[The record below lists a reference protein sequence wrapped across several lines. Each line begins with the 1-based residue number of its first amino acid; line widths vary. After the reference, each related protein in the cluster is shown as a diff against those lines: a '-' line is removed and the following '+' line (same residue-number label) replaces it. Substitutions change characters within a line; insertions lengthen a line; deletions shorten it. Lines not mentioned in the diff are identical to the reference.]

1 MAALRVKNNDE
12 SGLYMFVC
20 VKNRAPRLNSLTS
33 LSSLTELMECMATK
47 RNPSATDQIPRY
59 LRNNCIVI
67 VLEKRE
73 QSSHVSIIYVFLC
86 IFSSIYLLAQQT
98 AIYSVS
104 LETA

>member
-1 MAALRVKNNDE
+1 MNPGCTCLYALGKE
-12 SGLYMFVC
+12 LL
-20 VKNRAPRLNSLTS
+20 AETLQLH

-59 LRNNCIVI
+59 LRNNCIVL

-73 QSSHVSIIYVFLC
+73 QSSQVSIIYVFLSN
-86 IFSSIYLLAQQT
+86 FFPSIYLLAQQT

>member
-33 LSSLTELMECMATK
+33 LSSLTELMERMATK

-59 LRNNCIVI
+59 LRNNCKVKLML
-67 VLEKRE
+67 VNFSYLEGVR
-73 QSSHVSIIYVFLC
+73 SYVSEIL
-86 IFSSIYLLAQQT
+86 
-98 AIYSVS
+98 
-104 LETA
+104 